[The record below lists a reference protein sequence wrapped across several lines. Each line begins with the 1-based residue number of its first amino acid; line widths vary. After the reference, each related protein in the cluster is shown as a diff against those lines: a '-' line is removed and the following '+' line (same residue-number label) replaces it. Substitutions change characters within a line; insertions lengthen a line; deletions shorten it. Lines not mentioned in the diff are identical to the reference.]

1 MILKYCHLL
10 PNMIYSIHYSYI
22 SSTTFLIIDAKKWTY
37 SHTSEHWK
45 FHDCSAPLRCA
56 IAWVWSL
63 GPHLPGRPGPKALLL
78 PGMASA
84 KLGKAMEVEVW
95 DCLRTS
101 AAFGSDFTNN
111 IKEFKNIPQYSRIFQ
126 NVSECFRMFQN
137 VSECFRMFQ
146 NVSECFRMFQNV
158 SECFR
163 MFQNVSECPKP
174 SHQPCLRCHGLPVFE
189 FRFVKPLLFPGK
201 QRNGQAIGPQRK

>member
-84 KLGKAMEVEVW
+84 KLGKAMEVW

-101 AAFGSDFTNN
+101 AAIGSDFTNN
-111 IKEFKNIPQYSRIFQ
+111 IKEFKNTPQYSRIFQ
-126 NVSECFRMFQN
+126 NVSECFR
-137 VSECFRMFQ
+137 
-146 NVSECFRMFQNV
+146 
-158 SECFR
+158 
-163 MFQNVSECPKP
+163 P

>member
-84 KLGKAMEVEVW
+84 KLGKAMEVW

-111 IKEFKNIPQYSRIFQ
+111 IKEFKNTPQYSRIFQ
-126 NVSECFRMFQN
+126 NVSECFRMFQTFASALFTLPRPPCVWIQIRQASALPRQAKKWASN
-137 VSECFRMFQ
+137 RTSEK
-146 NVSECFRMFQNV
+146 VT
-158 SECFR
+158 
-163 MFQNVSECPKP
+163 
-174 SHQPCLRCHGLPVFE
+174 
-189 FRFVKPLLFPGK
+189 
-201 QRNGQAIGPQRK
+201 